1 MKAFES
7 ENTDEKETVQLCS
20 GSDDISNAKGL
31 SPLAMAAADWLE
43 EEDDELAMYWDRF
56 DAAKSGT
63 KSITGH
69 EDHEDEDSLPVLSS
83 NEKST
88 EQLLD
93 GYYQRRG
100 IDKGEEK
107 KYAPLIRKATE
118 SSRKAS
124 SAEDALKI
132 FKPVRQYL
140 QFNTKLGGY
149 AYLEIAKALDAI
161 DDVNEAT
168 MIYEKLAASPH
179 ADIRKKSRE
188 MLSKVSRPKHEYKRN
203 VWNFFWN
210 GWD

>member
-1 MKAFES
+1 MTPLLVSVSFIPCLSLRSRGTFCTFSTPTRSGCLSMKAFES

-93 GYYQRRG
+93 GYYQRTR
-100 IDKGEEK
+100 EK
-107 KYAPLIRKATE
+107 KRNMHH
-118 SSRKAS
+118 S
-124 SAEDALKI
+124 
-132 FKPVRQYL
+132 
-140 QFNTKLGGY
+140 
-149 AYLEIAKALDAI
+149 
-161 DDVNEAT
+161 
-168 MIYEKLAASPH
+168 YEKQQNLP
-179 ADIRKKSRE
+179 E
-188 MLSKVSRPKHEYKRN
+188 KHLQQKMHLKFSN
-203 VWNFFWN
+203 QLDSTCNSIQS
-210 GWD
+210 